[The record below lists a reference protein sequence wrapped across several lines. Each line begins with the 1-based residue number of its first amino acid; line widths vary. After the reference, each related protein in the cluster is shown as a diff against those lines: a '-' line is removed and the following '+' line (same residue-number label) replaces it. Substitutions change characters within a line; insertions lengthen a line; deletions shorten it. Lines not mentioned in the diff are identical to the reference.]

1 MRSNRNCSGDGGMTV
16 MSVISLVLGML
27 TLIMGGAY
35 LINHFLTERA
45 YRNKWKDYDDCGV
58 L

>member
-35 LINHFLTERA
+35 LINHYLTERV
-45 YRNKWKDYDDCGV
+45 YRNKWKDYEDCGV

>member
-1 MRSNRNCSGDGGMTV
+1 MKSNCNCSGDGGMTV

-45 YRNKWKDYDDCGV
+45 YRNKWKDYEDCGWM
-58 L
+58 

>member
-27 TLIMGGAY
+27 TLIMGGAS

-45 YRNKWKDYDDCGV
+45 YRNKWKDYEDCGV
-58 L
+58 Y

>member
-1 MRSNRNCSGDGGMTV
+1 MKSNRNCSGDGGMTV
-16 MSVISLVLGML
+16 MSGISLVLGML

-45 YRNKWKDYDDCGV
+45 YRNKWKDYEDCGV

>member
-45 YRNKWKDYDDCGV
+45 YLNKWKDYEDCGV

>member
-45 YRNKWKDYDDCGV
+45 YCNKWKDYEDCGV

>member
-1 MRSNRNCSGDGGMTV
+1 MKSNRLRENDRGMTA
-16 MSVISLVLGML
+16 MSVVTLVFGML

-45 YRNKWKDYDDCGV
+45 YRNKWKDYEDCGV

>member
-1 MRSNRNCSGDGGMTV
+1 MRSNRNCSGDGDMTV

-45 YRNKWKDYDDCGV
+45 YRNKWKDYEDCGV